1 MKFRPLGQ
9 SGIEASVVAFGAWA
23 VGGWYWGGADDQ
35 DSIDAIR
42 AALDDGI
49 TLIDT
54 APVYGV
60 GHSEEIV
67 GKAIKGRRD
76 EVILATK
83 CGLIWHATSGTH
95 LFDQA
100 GKAIHLYLGPE
111 SIRYEIEQSLR
122 RLQTDVI
129 DLYQTHWQDVTTPI
143 EETMATLLDLKKE
156 GKIRAIG
163 VSNATVEH
171 MEQYRK
177 VGPVDTDQERYSM
190 LDRAMD
196 SEQLPYCERNNIAV
210 LAYSPLAQ
218 GLLTGKCGVDRKLP
232 DDDWRSQDR
241 RFCDENRGSI
251 QAFLEEIR
259 PIADAHSA
267 TLAQLT
273 IAWTLAQPGLTHA
286 LVGARNPQ
294 QAHENVPAADIALTG
309 QELTQIAA
317 ALSKLEL
324 LT

>member
-1 MKFRPLGQ
+1 
-9 SGIEASVVAFGAWA
+9 
-23 VGGWYWGGADDQ
+23 
-35 DSIDAIR
+35 
-42 AALDDGI
+42 
-49 TLIDT
+49 
-54 APVYGV
+54 
-60 GHSEEIV
+60 
-67 GKAIKGRRD
+67 
-76 EVILATK
+76 
-83 CGLIWHATSGTH
+83 
-95 LFDQA
+95 
-100 GKAIHLYLGPE
+100 
-111 SIRYEIEQSLR
+111 
-122 RLQTDVI
+122 
-129 DLYQTHWQDVTTPI
+129 
-143 EETMATLLDLKKE
+143 MATLLDLKKE

-294 QAHENVPAADIALTG
+294 QAHENVPAADIALTA